1 MTIVMFDSDK
11 YYAQVVNMIL
21 MPAELSI
28 AAVALGRERAVD
40 LIRAINTGKFVP
52 DIALIDTLIES
63 NHEEGE
69 KVAAK
74 VKEFAPNV
82 KLIAYTT
89 LKDEP
94 IAWADAIAIKGSK
107 SPEFSV
113 IEAFKKLGVNLEKG
127 ETIDRS

>member
-1 MTIVMFDSDK
+1 MFDNDR
-11 YYAQVVNMIL
+11 YYSQVVNMIL
-21 MPAELSI
+21 MPAGLTV
-28 AAVALGRERAVD
+28 AAAALGRERAVD
-40 LIRAINTGKFVP
+40 LIKAISAGKFVP
-52 DIALIDTLIES
+52 DIAIIDSLIES

-74 VKEFAPNV
+74 VKQFAPEV
-82 KLIAYTT
+82 KIIAYTT

-94 IAWADAIAIKGSK
+94 IAWADVIAIKGSK
-107 SPEFSV
+107 TTETSL

>member
-1 MTIVMFDSDK
+1 MLSSAP
-11 YYAQVVNMIL
+11 YLIL
-21 MPAELSI
+21 TLFFTATTPWQTESARRTPWDQSGDGGPRQKSREGFFRNLSF
-28 AAVALGRERAVD
+28 GG
-40 LIRAINTGKFVP
+40 TPTP
-52 DIALIDTLIES
+52 DS

-74 VKEFAPNV
+74 VKQFAPEV
-82 KLIAYTT
+82 KIIAYTT

-94 IAWADAIAIKGSK
+94 IAWADVIAIKGSK
-107 SPEFSV
+107 TTETSL